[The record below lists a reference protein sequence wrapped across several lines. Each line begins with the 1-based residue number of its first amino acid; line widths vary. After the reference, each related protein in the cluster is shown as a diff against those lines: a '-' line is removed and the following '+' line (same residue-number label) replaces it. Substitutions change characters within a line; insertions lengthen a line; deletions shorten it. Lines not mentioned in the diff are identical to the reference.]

1 MNLRQYTDRAVAWF
15 AVIAASLTLFVV
27 WAQQTF
33 ADDLPGEDA
42 LGDTGTVDTG
52 LQSWQLIVG
61 FVLPL
66 LIAVVVKSKYSPAV
80 KSLIMLAASA
90 VATAVTMYLQ
100 GDLSADADYVE
111 SFLKVA
117 ALTIAY
123 YQGIWKPTGVAPT
136 IQHQINED
144 PGPYPT
150 AAT

>member
-1 MNLRQYTDRAVAWF
+1 MNRKYQLDRAIAWF

-27 WAQQTF
+27 WAQATF
-33 ADDLPGEDA
+33 ADDLPGEDSI
-42 LGDTGTVDTG
+42 GDTGTVDTG

-66 LIAVVVKSKYSPAV
+66 LIAVVVKSKYTPAI
-80 KSLIMLAASA
+80 KSLIMMGAAA
-90 VATAVTMYLQ
+90 IATAVTMYLQ

-123 YQGIWKPTGVAPT
+123 YQGIWKPTGVALT
-136 IQHQINED
+136 IQHQINDD

-150 AAT
+150 ETT